1 MGRQRLMLRAL
12 AVAHIVIAILLMPL
26 MLFPITL
33 APIMLIGPVWAI
45 LLARRLWKRDAT
57 VIRALRRT
65 HVVFLAID
73 ALLIWYGIWMLKAA
87 EERAA
92 RGGGLLGGL
101 GIIPIGLG
109 IVLALF
115 SVATLLL
122 MRPERAAV

>member
-1 MGRQRLMLRAL
+1 MLRAL
-12 AVAHIVIAILLMPL
+12 AVAHVAIAILLMPL
-26 MLFPITL
+26 MLFPLTL

-45 LLARRLWKRDAT
+45 LLARRLWRRDPT
-57 VIRALRRT
+57 VMRALRRT

-87 EERAA
+87 EESAA

-101 GIIPIGLG
+101 GVIPIGLG

-115 SVATLLL
+115 SVVTLVLI
-122 MRPERAAV
+122 RHRAAV